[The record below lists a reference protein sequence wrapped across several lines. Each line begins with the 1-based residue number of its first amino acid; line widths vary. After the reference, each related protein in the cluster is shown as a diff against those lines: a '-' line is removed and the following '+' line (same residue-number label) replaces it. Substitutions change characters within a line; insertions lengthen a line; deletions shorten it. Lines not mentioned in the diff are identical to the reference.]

1 MRPESVKPQTKEETD
16 IRRRFHALAV
26 LKGMTM
32 REAVFKA
39 MEFYVLKNKEVK

>member
-1 MRPESVKPQTKEETD
+1 MRPESVKPQTKEETL

-26 LKGMTM
+26 LNGWTM

-39 MEFYVLKNKEVK
+39 MELMLKKEGK